1 MPEDSYAPFVLG
13 VASTFM
19 FVGLLFHSTSFTA
32 LAGLACGLA
41 LLSWLW
47 PRRSPGQREPFAPQG
62 ATPAGKAAGTTAI
75 RSEDETLALP
85 VGSAGEHAGGWW
97 GVLTLVVTESALFG
111 YLIFSYL
118 YLASQSAQPWPPEGL
133 PKLGMSGPNTALL
146 LTSSVFV
153 WLAGAFVRR
162 ARSMPAFWSMI
173 VGIALG
179 AAFVTIQCFEWHD
192 RPYGLATNLYGSL
205 YFTITGFHVAH
216 VMAGLLMLAAL
227 AFWIARGYF
236 DGRRDAAL
244 TIGGLYWHFV
254 DVVWLVIFSVLYLSP
269 YWMRGR

>member
-1 MPEDSYAPFVLG
+1 VIC
-13 VASTFM
+13 
-19 FVGLLFHSTSFTA
+19 A
-32 LAGLACGLA
+32 LALIA
-41 LLSWLW
+41 SMW
-47 PRRSPGQREPFAPQG
+47 PQRSLGQREPFAPQS
-62 ATPAGKAAGTTAI
+62 AAPTVASMAPG
-75 RSEDETLALP
+75 EDETLALP

-97 GVLTLVVTESALFG
+97 GVFTLVVTETALFG

-133 PKLGMSGPNTALL
+133 PKLGMSGLNTVLL
-146 LTSSVFV
+146 LLSSVFV

-162 ARSMPAFWSMI
+162 ARSWPAFWSMV

-179 AAFVTIQCFEWHD
+179 VAFVTIQFFEWRD

-205 YFTITGFHVAH
+205 YFTITGFHMAH
-216 VMAGLLMLAAL
+216 VMAGVLMLACL
-227 AFWIARGYF
+227 AYWIARGYF

-254 DVVWLVIFSVLYLSP
+254 DVVWLFIFSVLYLSP